1 MPGRLA
7 VVLVLAAGAVLT
19 SDAAMFDAG
28 DYAYAWPVGPGCKQR
43 LERNP
48 NFGNNLRLRANGTT
62 RPHLGVDL
70 IPPADDLNIYAAA
83 AGTVA
88 VNSPVRG
95 SGWGNYV
102 VVRHGD
108 GLRTLY
114 GHLVKKSTLRV
125 GSTVAQGDVIGTAGQ
140 TETSYVHVHFEV
152 QRKAGAGDWAKGR
165 IDPVSVAGP
174 LRRCRNSAAPPPPG
188 RPQ

>member
-1 MPGRLA
+1 VHSRLA
-7 VVLVLAAGAVLT
+7 IIFVLATGAALT
-19 SDAAMFDAG
+19 SDAAMPNRD

-70 IPPADDLNIYAAA
+70 IPPEDDLNIYAAA
-83 AGTVA
+83 PGVVA
-88 VNSPVRG
+88 VNSPARG

-102 VVRHGD
+102 VVRHDD
-108 GLRTLY
+108 GIRTRY
-114 GHLVKKSTLRV
+114 GHLVTPSPLAV
-125 GSTVAQGDVIGTAGQ
+125 DSTVAQGDVIGIAGQ

-152 QRKAGAGDWAKGR
+152 ESPAQREAWAKGR

-174 LRRCRNSAAPPPPG
+174 LRRCRNSAAP
-188 RPQ
+188 R